1 MDTNLAL
8 EIGEELSLS
17 FGEQTFLQR
26 LGMNGREV
34 QRLLHLVDW
43 ESVLEPIF
51 PLERRLTC
59 REVAEMCRPMLDGA
73 APEPA
78 EGWPAYAYQVA
89 CSIL

>member
-17 FGEQTFLQR
+17 FGEQSFLQK
-26 LGMNGREV
+26 LGIDGREV

-43 ESVLEPIF
+43 EAVLEPVF

-59 REVAEMCRPMLDGA
+59 QEVAEMCRPMLDGA
-73 APEPA
+73 APEPP
-78 EGWPAYAYQVA
+78 EG
-89 CSIL
+89 